1 MKIGQNRSSF
11 IQVLLKIW
19 EDEDL
24 TLPQKSIMNF
34 IWSITAHKDENKAI
48 IVSKVLEKITG
59 LDRSNVYRNTK
70 SLEDMGYISKKMV
83 NTEHSS
89 HKVTEY
95 TLNLP
100 YLISKYEKKGMR
112 VELST
117 DEENE
122 KNIKNVKK
130 VEKTLDKTTQKPY
143 TYMSAEE
150 KKKKEEREREE
161 RRAYSIR
168 LAEERNKNLK
178 NYPYRKKEN

>member
-1 MKIGQNRSSF
+1 MKIGQDRSSF

-70 SLEDMGYISKKMV
+70 GLEDMGYISKKMV
-83 NTEHSS
+83 NTEQSS

-117 DEENE
+117 DKEN
-122 KNIKNVKK
+122 KKNVKK
-130 VEKTLDKTTQKPY
+130 VEKTLDKTAKRPY
-143 TYMSAEE
+143 NYVSED
-150 KKKKEEREREE
+150 E

-168 LAEERNKNLK
+168 LAEERNRNLK
-178 NYPYRKKEN
+178 NYPYRKGEN

>member
-48 IVSKVLEKITG
+48 IISKVLEKITG

-83 NTEHSS
+83 KTEHSS

-100 YLISKYEKKGMR
+100 YLLSKYEKKGMK

-117 DEENE
+117 DEKSE
-122 KNIKNVKK
+122 KNVKK
-130 VEKTLDKTTQKPY
+130 VEKTLDKTTPKPY
-143 TYMSAEE
+143 TNISED
-150 KKKKEEREREE
+150 E

-168 LAEERNKNLK
+168 LAEERNRNLK
-178 NYPYRKKEN
+178 NYPYRKREN

>member
-1 MKIGQNRSSF
+1 MKIEKYYTSF
-11 IQVLLKIW
+11 TQVPLEIW
-19 EDEDL
+19 RDEDL

-34 IWSITAHKDENKAI
+34 IWSITAHKDDNKAI
-48 IVSKVLEKITG
+48 IQSKILEEITG

-70 SLEDMGYISKKMV
+70 SLEEMGYFSKKTV
-83 NTEHSS
+83 KTEHSLY
-89 HKVTEY
+89 KVTEY

-122 KNIKNVKK
+122 KNVKK
-130 VEKTLDKTTQKPY
+130 VEKTLDKTTPKSY
-143 TYMSAEE
+143 NYMSED
-150 KKKKEEREREE
+150 E

-168 LAEERNKNLK
+168 LVEERNKNLK

>member
-1 MKIGQNRSSF
+1 MKIEKYYTSF
-11 IQVLLKIW
+11 TQVPLEIW
-19 EDEDL
+19 RDEDL

-34 IWSITAHKDENKAI
+34 IWSITAHKDDNKAI
-48 IVSKVLEKITG
+48 IQSKILEEITG

-70 SLEDMGYISKKMV
+70 SLEEMGYFSKKTV
-83 NTEHSS
+83 KTEHSLY
-89 HKVTEY
+89 KVTEY

-100 YLISKYEKKGMR
+100 YLLSKYEKKGMR

-122 KNIKNVKK
+122 KNVKK
-130 VEKTLDKTTQKPY
+130 VEKTLDKTTPKPY
-143 TYMSAEE
+143 TYVSED
-150 KKKKEEREREE
+150 E
-161 RRAYSIR
+161 RRNYSIR

>member
-100 YLISKYEKKGMR
+100 YLLSKYEKKGMR

-117 DEENE
+117 DEQNE
-122 KNIKNVKK
+122 KNVKK
-130 VEKTLDKTTQKPY
+130 VEKTLDKTTPKPY
-143 TYMSAEE
+143 TYMSED
-150 KKKKEEREREE
+150 E

-178 NYPYRKKEN
+178 NYPYRKREN

>member
-1 MKIGQNRSSF
+1 MKIEKYYTSF
-11 IQVLLKIW
+11 TQVPLEIW
-19 EDEDL
+19 RDEDL

-34 IWSITAHKDENKAI
+34 IWSITAHKDDNKAI
-48 IVSKVLEKITG
+48 IQSKILEEITG

-70 SLEDMGYISKKMV
+70 SLEEMGYFSKKTV
-83 NTEHSS
+83 KTEHSLY
-89 HKVTEY
+89 KVTEY

-122 KNIKNVKK
+122 KNVKK
-130 VEKTLDKTTQKPY
+130 VEKTLDKTTQRPY
-143 TYMSAEE
+143 YYVSED
-150 KKKKEEREREE
+150 E

>member
-1 MKIGQNRSSF
+1 MKIEKYYTSF
-11 IQVLLKIW
+11 TQVPLEIW
-19 EDEDL
+19 RDEDL

-100 YLISKYEKKGMR
+100 YLLSKYEKKGMR
-112 VELST
+112 IELST
-117 DEENE
+117 DEEN
-122 KNIKNVKK
+122 KKNVKK
-130 VEKTLDKTTQKPY
+130 VEKTLDKTAPKPY
-143 TYMSAEE
+143 TYMSEEE
-150 KKKKEEREREE
+150 KMAETKNFIDKKLKEIE
-161 RRAYSIR
+161 
-168 LAEERNKNLK
+168 

>member
-117 DEENE
+117 DEEN
-122 KNIKNVKK
+122 KKNVKK
-130 VEKTLDKTTQKPY
+130 VEKTLDKTTPKPY
-143 TYMSAEE
+143 TYMSED
-150 KKKKEEREREE
+150 E
-161 RRAYSIR
+161 RREYSIR
-168 LAEERNKNLK
+168 LAEERNRNLK
-178 NYPYRKKEN
+178 NYPYRKREN

>member
-100 YLISKYEKKGMR
+100 YLLSKYEKKGMR
-112 VELST
+112 VELGT

-122 KNIKNVKK
+122 KNVKK
-130 VEKTLDKTTQKPY
+130 VEKTLDKTTPKPY
-143 TYMSAEE
+143 NYVSED
-150 KKKKEEREREE
+150 E

-178 NYPYRKKEN
+178 NYPYRKREN

>member
-1 MKIGQNRSSF
+1 MKIGQNHSSF

-59 LDRSNVYRNTK
+59 LDRSNIYRNTK

-100 YLISKYEKKGMR
+100 YLLSKYEKKGMR
-112 VELST
+112 VKLST
-117 DEENE
+117 DEESE
-122 KNIKNVKK
+122 KNAKK
-130 VEKTLDKTTQKPY
+130 VEKTLDKTTPKPY
-143 TYMSAEE
+143 TYMSED
-150 KKKKEEREREE
+150 E
-161 RRAYSIR
+161 RREYSIR
-168 LAEERNKNLK
+168 LAEERNRNLK
-178 NYPYRKKEN
+178 NYPYRKREN

>member
-1 MKIGQNRSSF
+1 MKIGQNHSSF

-112 VELST
+112 VGLST
-117 DEENE
+117 DEEN
-122 KNIKNVKK
+122 KKNVKK
-130 VEKTLDKTTQKPY
+130 VEKTLDKTTPKPY
-143 TYMSAEE
+143 NYVSED
-150 KKKKEEREREE
+150 E

-168 LAEERNKNLK
+168 LVEERNKNLK

>member
-11 IQVLLKIW
+11 IQVLLKIL

-59 LDRSNVYRNTK
+59 LDRSNIYRNTK

-117 DEENE
+117 DEKSE
-122 KNIKNVKK
+122 KNVKK
-130 VEKTLDKTTQKPY
+130 VEKTLDKTTPKPY
-143 TYMSAEE
+143 TYMSED
-150 KKKKEEREREE
+150 E
-161 RRAYSIR
+161 RRNYSIR
-168 LAEERNKNLK
+168 LAEERNRNLK
-178 NYPYRKKEN
+178 NYPYRKREN

>member
-11 IQVLLKIW
+11 IQVLLKIL

-83 NTEHSS
+83 NTEQSS

-100 YLISKYEKKGMR
+100 YLISKYEKNGMR
-112 VELST
+112 VELGT
-117 DEENE
+117 DEES
-122 KNIKNVKK
+122 KKNVKK
-130 VEKTLDKTTQKPY
+130 VEKTLDKTTPKPY
-143 TYMSAEE
+143 NYVSED
-150 KKKKEEREREE
+150 E
-161 RRAYSIR
+161 RREYSIR

>member
-70 SLEDMGYISKKMV
+70 GLEDMGYISKQMV
-83 NTEHSS
+83 NTEQSS

-112 VELST
+112 VKLNT
-117 DEENE
+117 DKENE
-122 KNIKNVKK
+122 KNVKK
-130 VEKTLDKTTQKPY
+130 VEKTLDKTTPRPY
-143 TYMSAEE
+143 TYMSED
-150 KKKKEEREREE
+150 E

>member
-100 YLISKYEKKGMR
+100 YLLSKYEKKGMR

-122 KNIKNVKK
+122 KSEKNVKK
-130 VEKTLDKTTQKPY
+130 VEKTLDKTAQKPY
-143 TYMSAEE
+143 TYVSED
-150 KKKKEEREREE
+150 E

-178 NYPYRKKEN
+178 NYPYRKREN